1 MSHISVILVTQLVT
15 FVSWSM
21 HMHAVNV
28 AGSMLSIIML
38 LKTQL
43 SNSHSAL
50 VDFQPVFH
58 DERHLIEETKT
69 DKYSC

>member
-1 MSHISVILVTQLVT
+1 
-15 FVSWSM
+15 M